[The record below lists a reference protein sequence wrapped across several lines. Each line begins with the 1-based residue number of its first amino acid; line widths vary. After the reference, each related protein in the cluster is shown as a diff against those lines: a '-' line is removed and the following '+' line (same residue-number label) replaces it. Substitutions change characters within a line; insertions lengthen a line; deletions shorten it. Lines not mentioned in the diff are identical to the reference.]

1 MPACP
6 ACGKDNPKGFAFC
19 GFCGAALAAIA
30 PSGGEERKTV
40 TVLFADLVGFT
51 STAEHLDPEDVRRLL
66 SPYYSKLRHEL
77 ERHGGT
83 VEKFIGDAVMAV
95 FGAPIAH
102 EDDPER
108 AVRSAIAIRN
118 ELTHE
123 GSPLQV
129 RIAVNTGEALVT
141 LGARPVEGEGMVA
154 GDVVNTAARM
164 QSAAPVN
171 GILVGETTFRAT
183 NDVIEYREADP
194 ITAKGKAGLVPVW
207 EALAA
212 RSRFG
217 LDVEQRPRT
226 PLVGRTRELG
236 FLTDAL
242 DRARSERSPQLI
254 TLVGVPGIGKSR
266 LVSELFQ
273 VVERDPNLIT
283 WRQGRSLP
291 YGESLSYW
299 ALGEIVKAQAG
310 IVDNDDEDVASD
322 KLHEAIASALPDTDD
337 APWVEGHVRPL
348 VGLAGA
354 DESQSQ
360 DKTEAFS
367 AWRRFLEGLA
377 EQRPLVLVFED
388 LHWADDGLLD
398 FVDHLSDWASLV
410 PLLIVCMARPELLDR
425 RPGWGGGK
433 RNAATL
439 SIGSLS
445 QEDTARLLADLLEQ
459 ALLPAEVQAA
469 VLERAEGNPLY
480 AEEYVRMLRDRGL
493 LTHDDDRGW
502 QLAATGEL
510 PLPET
515 VQGMIAAR
523 LDTLASEEKDL
534 VQDAAVVGKV
544 FWPGALAAIGAL
556 EETNL
561 DRILHSLERKE
572 LVRREHRSVISGERQ
587 FAFLHILVRDVGYAQ
602 IPRARRVE
610 KHRAAAEWIASLGTE
625 RSEDRVEMLAHHYLE
640 ALDLA
645 GAAGIETESFRDVA
659 RMALAEAGERA
670 LALNSALPALRFSE
684 RALEL
689 MPPEDPLSA
698 TLLVRCVRA
707 RWLLG
712 EFGEPLEEAGVR
724 AVDAAIA
731 AGDKELAAEVT
742 SILAQNA
749 WIEARHDRAMELS
762 ARAVALVEDM
772 PPSPTRARVRA
783 QHARR
788 SYLAGFEAGEALARS
803 TLVEAEALELDD
815 VAAHTLNTIGMAT
828 IPRDPEEALE
838 ILRRSIS
845 IAEGINN
852 PFLITTGYNNLASML
867 WALGRLEE
875 GVQTLRLAH
884 AGNERFGS
892 SAGLR
897 WGDAEE
903 VFVAWV
909 FGRWEEAIQ
918 KSDAYVASEDPIP
931 YQKAGVRM
939 VRSDLLGGMG
949 NVAGALEDS
958 TLALET
964 AREMKDPQVLVP
976 ALGVQAIALIQAG
989 RSDEANVILD
999 ELVSFDFSQ
1008 VTPTWLIG
1016 NGMAFRAVG
1025 RSSDYLAC
1033 LGRVTL
1039 RSSPWV
1045 DAEVAVAEERLADAA
1060 RIYEG
1065 IGARGE
1071 AARAWLAEGERLA
1084 TAEGS
1089 PAAESALRR
1098 SLELSRS
1105 VGATGFIQ
1113 RAESLLAASA

>member
-1 MPACP
+1 VPACP
-6 ACGKDNPKGFAFC
+6 NCGKDNPEGFAFC
-19 GFCGAALAAIA
+19 GFCGTALAPAA
-30 PSGGEERKTV
+30 PVGGEERKTV

-51 STAEHLDPEDVRRLL
+51 STAERLDPEDVRRLL

-95 FGAPIAH
+95 FGAPVAH

-118 ELTHE
+118 ELTQE

-171 GILVGETTFRAT
+171 GILVGGATYRAT

-194 ITAKGKAGLVPVW
+194 ISAKGKAGLVSVW

-242 DRARSERSPQLI
+242 DRARTERSPQLV

-273 VVERDPNLIT
+273 VVEREPELIT

-322 KLHEAIASALPDTDD
+322 KLHEAVASALPDADD

-398 FVDHLSDWASLV
+398 FVDHLSDWASAV

-439 SIGSLS
+439 SIGALS
-445 QEDTARLLADLLEQ
+445 REDTARLLADLLEQ
-459 ALLPAEVQAA
+459 ALLPAEVQAT

-502 QLAATGEL
+502 QLAASGEL

-523 LDTLASEEKDL
+523 LDTLAPEEKDL

-544 FWPGALAAIGAL
+544 FWPGALVAIGAIQK
-556 EETNL
+556 TNL
-561 DRILHSLERKE
+561 DLILHSLERKE
-572 LVRREHRSVISGERQ
+572 LVRREHRSAISGERQ

-625 RSEDRVEMLAHHYLE
+625 RSEDRAEMLAHHYVE
-640 ALDLA
+640 ALELA

-659 RMALAEAGERA
+659 RSALADAGERA

-689 MPPEDPLSA
+689 TSPEDPLTA

-712 EFGEPLEEAGVR
+712 EFGEALEEAGVG

-749 WIEARHDRAMELS
+749 WIDTRHDRAMELS

-783 QHARR
+783 QDARR
-788 SYLAGFEAGEALARS
+788 LFLAGSENGEALARS
-803 TLVEAEALELDD
+803 TLAEAEALELDD
-815 VAAHTLNTIGMAT
+815 VASHTLNTIGMAT
-828 IPRDPEEALE
+828 IARDPEGGLE
-838 ILRRSIS
+838 SLRRSIS

-875 GVQTLRLAH
+875 GVQTQQLARI
-884 AGNERFGS
+884 GNERFGS
-892 SAGLR
+892 SAGIR
-897 WGDAEE
+897 WGDAED

-909 FGRWEEAIQ
+909 FGRWEEALRRA
-918 KSDAYVASEDPIP
+918 DAYIASEDPVP

-939 VRSDLLGGMG
+939 LRSELRAGMG
-949 NVAGALEDS
+949 HLVGALEDS

-964 AREMKDPQVLVP
+964 AREVKDPQVLVP
-976 ALGVQAIALIQAG
+976 GLGVHALALVQAG
-989 RSDEANVILD
+989 RTDEAGAVLD
-999 ELVSFDFSQ
+999 ELLSFDFSG

-1025 RSSDYLAC
+1025 RSAQYLES
-1033 LGRVTL
+1033 LSRITL
-1039 RSSPWV
+1039 RSSPW
-1045 DAEVAVAEERLADAA
+1045 AVAEIAVAEDRLADAA
-1060 RIYEG
+1060 RIYED

-1071 AARAWLAEGERLA
+1071 AARAWLAEGERA
-1084 TAEGS
+1084 FAAGGANEAE
-1089 PAAESALRR
+1089 PALRR
-1098 SLELSRS
+1098 ALELSETA
-1105 VGATGFIQ
+1105 GASEWAR

>member
-1 MPACP
+1 
-6 ACGKDNPKGFAFC
+6 
-19 GFCGAALAAIA
+19 
-30 PSGGEERKTV
+30 
-40 TVLFADLVGFT
+40 
-51 STAEHLDPEDVRRLL
+51 
-66 SPYYSKLRHEL
+66 
-77 ERHGGT
+77 
-83 VEKFIGDAVMAV
+83 
-95 FGAPIAH
+95 
-102 EDDPER
+102 
-108 AVRSAIAIRN
+108 
-118 ELTHE
+118 
-123 GSPLQV
+123 
-129 RIAVNTGEALVT
+129 
-141 LGARPVEGEGMVA
+141 
-154 GDVVNTAARM
+154 
-164 QSAAPVN
+164 
-171 GILVGETTFRAT
+171 
-183 NDVIEYREADP
+183 
-194 ITAKGKAGLVPVW
+194 
-207 EALAA
+207 
-212 RSRFG
+212 
-217 LDVEQRPRT
+217 
-226 PLVGRTRELG
+226 
-236 FLTDAL
+236 
-242 DRARSERSPQLI
+242 
-254 TLVGVPGIGKSR
+254 
-266 LVSELFQ
+266 
-273 VVERDPNLIT
+273 
-283 WRQGRSLP
+283 
-291 YGESLSYW
+291 
-299 ALGEIVKAQAG
+299 
-310 IVDNDDEDVASD
+310 
-322 KLHEAIASALPDTDD
+322 
-337 APWVEGHVRPL
+337 
-348 VGLAGA
+348 
-354 DESQSQ
+354 
-360 DKTEAFS
+360 
-367 AWRRFLEGLA
+367 
-377 EQRPLVLVFED
+377 
-388 LHWADDGLLD
+388 
-398 FVDHLSDWASLV
+398 
-410 PLLIVCMARPELLDR
+410 
-425 RPGWGGGK
+425 
-433 RNAATL
+433 
-439 SIGSLS
+439 
-445 QEDTARLLADLLEQ
+445 
-459 ALLPAEVQAA
+459 
-469 VLERAEGNPLY
+469 
-480 AEEYVRMLRDRGL
+480 MLRDRGL

-523 LDTLASEEKDL
+523 LDTLAPEEKDL
-534 VQDAAVVGKV
+534 VQDAAVIGKV

-556 EETNL
+556 EQANL

-572 LVRREHRSVISGERQ
+572 LVRREHRSAISGERQ
-587 FAFLHILVRDVGYAQ
+587 FAFLHILVRDVAYAQ

-610 KHRAAAEWIASLGTE
+610 KHRGAAEWIASLGTE
-625 RSEDRVEMLAHHYLE
+625 RSEDRAEMLAHHYLE

-645 GAAGIETESFRDVA
+645 GAAGIETDSFRDVA
-659 RMALAEAGERA
+659 CLALAEAGERA

-689 MPPEDPLSA
+689 TSPEDPLTA

-707 RWLLG
+707 RWLVG
-712 EFGEPLEEAGVR
+712 EFGEALEEAGTR
-724 AVDAAIA
+724 AVEAALD

-749 WIEARHDRAMELS
+749 WIDARHDRAMELS
-762 ARAVALVEDM
+762 ARAVALTEDM

-788 SYLAGFEAGEALARS
+788 SWLAGSIEDGEALARS
-803 TLVEAEALELDD
+803 ALTEAEALDLDE
-815 VAAHTLNTIGMAT
+815 VASHALNTIGMAT
-828 IPRDPEEALE
+828 ITRDPEAGLE
-838 ILRRSIS
+838 MLRRSIS